1 MPTEGIIAVAGS
13 VVTGLFLVGLLV
25 AERRGDRRLRYLT
38 KPIASAG
45 FIAVCAFGGGL
56 GDSTGYV
63 PWVLAGLILGA
74 GGDVALMFRGDR
86 PFMAGLVSF
95 LLGHLA
101 YVVACAQ
108 LLPPGEWLVPH
119 AVGPILCAALVTR
132 YLWPHLGSMKV
143 PVLLYV
149 VTITVMVIGA
159 IAVVLSDDRH
169 ALDDRRAIMLCAG
182 ALAFFASDISVARD
196 RFVAPGFV
204 NKAWGLPAYY
214 GGQVLFAWST
224 VWAWPP

>member
-1 MPTEGIIAVAGS
+1 MSTAQLIAIAAS
-13 VVTGLFLVGLLV
+13 IVTGVFLGGLLL

-45 FIAVCAFGGGL
+45 FIAVCAFGGAL
-56 GDSTGYV
+56 GEPTGYV

-74 GGDVALMFRGDR
+74 GGDVALMFSGDR
-86 PFMAGLVSF
+86 AFIAGLISF

-101 YVVACAQ
+101 YVIACAQ
-108 LLPPGEWLVPH
+108 LLPPSEWLIAYAAGPMIAA
-119 AVGPILCAALVTR
+119 AVVTR

-159 IAVVLSDDRH
+159 IAVVLSDQRQT
-169 ALDDRRAIMLCAG
+169 LDERRAIMLFAG
-182 ALAFFASDISVARD
+182 ALAFFASDVSVARD
-196 RFVAPGFV
+196 RFVSPGFI

-214 GGQVLFAWST
+214 AGQLLFAWST
-224 VWAWPP
+224 VWS